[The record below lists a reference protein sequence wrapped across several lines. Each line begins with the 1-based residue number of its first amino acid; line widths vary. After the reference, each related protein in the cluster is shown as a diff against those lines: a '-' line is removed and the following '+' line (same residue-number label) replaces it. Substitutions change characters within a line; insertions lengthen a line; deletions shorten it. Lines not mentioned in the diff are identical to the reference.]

1 MSKSSQVAELI
12 RKADTLGG
20 KVLSLQERKDGL
32 SDSVAQNKR
41 FVDVQPEVAAVLS
54 DLQTRAHERSVGVY
68 EKLLTAILHDV
79 LGENDRSVSMDLEIK
94 RGVPSLEIN
103 IKHQG
108 ETESIIDGQGGS
120 VANIVSAGLRFI
132 VLNRLSDN
140 RQFIVIDEPDCWLAP
155 EKINSFF
162 SVIDKLSKDIGI
174 QVLIIS
180 HHEKSLFGD
189 VGIVELVNT
198 DGKGSIEAET
208 IKEGREWADDE
219 EGIRSIR
226 LINFMSHEFTHID
239 LNPNITVIRGENNL
253 GKSAVVSALRGMFFN
268 EGKDNMVR
276 HGEKEAIV
284 EVTVEDGAIIRWIR
298 KNKGANRTKYELIN
312 SDFHLLH
319 EEFNGNEVPSW
330 ADSLLR
336 VRKESDIDVHVGR
349 QKIPL
354 FMIGETPSKC
364 ASVLSVGRESKYLHA
379 MIAENKT
386 QVQHHKRSTK
396 EGEKEFGDIDKIL
409 STDEVSSLPTLREE
423 LEALSISA
431 ESLDKAPSEL
441 EAMNVII
448 NRLKSFDKRYS
459 DYLGAADG
467 MTLPETPSIHK
478 GLEEMS
484 EAIESLNTADA
495 LYQASNMLNVVVVPH
510 APSLLET
517 ENLLEYGRKLFN
529 MQQRVTDYV
538 EIFKDLE
545 LPAQSS
551 YLDTAEMLEVG
562 KGMSSVNDELSA
574 SATELDKDKAE
585 LLKIEE
591 ELNEFDFCPLCGT
604 GLEHEGLDNKTEHS
618 HSKPSM

>member
-1 MSKSSQVAELI
+1 MSKSSRVAELI
-12 RKADTLGG
+12 RRADTLSG
-20 KVLSLQERKDGL
+20 KVSSLQERKDSL

-41 FVDVQPEVAAVLS
+41 FVDVQPEVSAVLS

-108 ETESIIDGQGGS
+108 EIESIIDGQGGS

-140 RQFIVIDEPDCWLAP
+140 RQFIVMDEPDCWLAP

-162 SVIDKLSKDIGI
+162 RVIDNLSKDIGI

-189 VGIVELVNT
+189 VGIVELVNS
-198 DGKGSIEAET
+198 DGKGSIIPET
-208 IKEGREWADDE
+208 IKEGRAWTDDE

-284 EVTVEDGAIIRWIR
+284 EVTVEDGAIVRWTR
-298 KNKGANRTKYELIN
+298 KSKGANRTKYELIN

-336 VRKESDIDVHVGR
+336 VRKESNIDVHVGR

-379 MIAENKT
+379 MIAENKA

-396 EGEKEFGDIDKIL
+396 AGEKEFGDIDKVL
-409 STDEVSSLPTLREE
+409 STDEISSLLGLREQ
-423 LEALSISA
+423 LDTLSIAA
-431 ESLDKAPSEL
+431 ERLDKAPSEL

-448 NRLKSFDKRYS
+448 NRLKSFDERYS
-459 DYLGAADG
+459 NYLGAVEG
-467 MTLPETPSIHK
+467 VSLPEPPSIHR
-478 GLEEMS
+478 GLEEMN
-484 EAIESLNTADA
+484 ESIDKLNTAES
-495 LYQASNMLNVVVVPH
+495 LYQASNILNAVVIPH

-517 ENLLEYGRKLFN
+517 ENLLEYGRKLFK
-529 MQQRVTDYV
+529 MQEKVTNYI
-538 EIFKDLE
+538 EIFDTVE
-545 LPAQSS
+545 FPAQPV
-551 YLDTAEMLEVG
+551 YLDTAEMIEVG
-562 KGMSSVNDELSA
+562 RGMNSVTEELDASS
-574 SATELDKDKAE
+574 TELDKDKKE

-604 GLEHEGLDNKTEHS
+604 GLEHDKSNDNVEHS